1 MKNSLDFTLSFDTI
15 CSIQNMPSLK
25 DIEQKP
31 RPSNNSCAFRVHQRE
46 PDEDEVLGMNP
57 AFIDL
62 DERKVFID
70 FC

>member
-1 MKNSLDFTLSFDTI
+1 
-15 CSIQNMPSLK
+15 MPSLK